1 MKIYIYCIASLYQI
15 RDMPTVLRNE
25 NTASASQGQTW
36 TAQRILQTLRRL
48 SAISMLILL
57 GFSLLLAWQI
67 ESPMFTPLL
76 TAGSILG
83 LLGARSIIYRTK

>member
-1 MKIYIYCIASLYQI
+1 MSNAPHLCTKLE
-15 RDMPTVLRNE
+15 DMPTVLRNE
-25 NTASASQGQTW
+25 NTASAARDQAW

-57 GFSLLLAWQI
+57 GFALLLAWQI
-67 ESPMFTPLL
+67 ESPMFAPLL

-83 LLGARSIIYRTK
+83 LLGARSIIFRTK

>member
-1 MKIYIYCIASLYQI
+1 
-15 RDMPTVLRNE
+15 
-25 NTASASQGQTW
+25 
-36 TAQRILQTLRRL
+36 
-48 SAISMLILL
+48 MLILL
-57 GFSLLLAWQI
+57 GFALLLAWQI

>member
-1 MKIYIYCIASLYQI
+1 
-15 RDMPTVLRNE
+15 MPTVLRNE
-25 NTASASQGQTW
+25 NTASAAQDQAW

-57 GFSLLLAWQI
+57 GFALLLAWQI

-83 LLGARSIIYRTK
+83 LLGARSIIFRTK